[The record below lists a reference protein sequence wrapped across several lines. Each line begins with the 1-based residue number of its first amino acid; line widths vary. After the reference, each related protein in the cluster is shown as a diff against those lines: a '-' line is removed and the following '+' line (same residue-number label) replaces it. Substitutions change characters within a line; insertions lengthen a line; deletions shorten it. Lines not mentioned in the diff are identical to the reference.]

1 MNRDEKILFY
11 LNELEK
17 IIIMSDKNDW
27 NNKIIS
33 EQVELLKLKNDEY
46 SKLISDMTSIIIELK
61 SKNKSLEEEN
71 LILKNKQS
79 NNILPNIYSFYDPNN
94 EEWLI

>member
-17 IIIMSDKNDW
+17 IITIMSYKNDW

-33 EQVELLKLKNDEY
+33 EQVGLLKLKNDEY
-46 SKLISDMTSIIIELK
+46 SKLINDMTSVIVELK
-61 SKNKSLEEEN
+61 AKNKLLVEEN
-71 LILKNKQS
+71 SFLKNK
-79 NNILPNIYSFYDPNN
+79 
-94 EEWLI
+94 

>member
-17 IIIMSDKNDW
+17 IITIMSDKKDW

-33 EQVELLKLKNDEY
+33 EQVGLLKLKNDEY
-46 SKLISDMTSIIIELK
+46 SKLISDMTSIIVELK
-61 SKNKSLEEEN
+61 AKNKLLVEEN
-71 LILKNKQS
+71 SFLKNK
-79 NNILPNIYSFYDPNN
+79 
-94 EEWLI
+94 

>member
-17 IIIMSDKNDW
+17 IITIMSDKKDW
-27 NNKIIS
+27 NNKVIS

-46 SKLISDMTSIIIELK
+46 FKLISDMTSVIVELK
-61 SKNKSLEEEN
+61 AKNKLLEEEN
-71 LILKNKQS
+71 S
-79 NNILPNIYSFYDPNN
+79 NLRSR
-94 EEWLI
+94 